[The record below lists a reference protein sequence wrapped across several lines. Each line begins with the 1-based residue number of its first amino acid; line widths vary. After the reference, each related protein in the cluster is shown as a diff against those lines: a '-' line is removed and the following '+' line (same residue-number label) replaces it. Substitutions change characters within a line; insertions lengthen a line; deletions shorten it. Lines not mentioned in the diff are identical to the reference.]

1 MALVTL
7 VVVGD
12 GVMLVR
18 VINPI
23 VVMNDV
29 LRLPVSTL

>member
-1 MALVTL
+1 MELVTL
-7 VVVGD
+7 VVVED

-23 VVMNDV
+23 VGRNDV